1 MTLRPRE
8 KKFLIGALLAALVF
22 VLLEFVALPGWE
34 DATSSTGNLFL
45 AKKQLRFSRELIGA
59 KQLRDQQTAL
69 RGRLDEKE
77 HQLLVAQDAN
87 QAGAQLQTWLASRAA
102 DQQVGLVRSEFLAP
116 SPLGENYVRI
126 PVRLQVNGRITQLTQ
141 FLNAI
146 IAGDRIV
153 EIEELQLSGAGDK
166 EKLVHC
172 GVVVAAL
179 MAKPH

>member
-1 MTLRPRE
+1 MKLRSRE
-8 KKFLIGALLAALVF
+8 KKFLIAALLAAFVF
-22 VLLEFVALPGWE
+22 ALLEFVALPGW
-34 DATSSTGNLFL
+34 DGAKGSTGDLFL
-45 AKKQLRFSRELIGA
+45 AKKQLRFSQELIA
-59 KQLRDQQTAL
+59 AQQLRDQRAAL
-69 RGRLDEKE
+69 RGRLGEKE

-87 QAGAQLQTWLASRAA
+87 QAGAQLQRWLANRAV

-116 SPLGENYVRI
+116 SPLGDNYVRI
-126 PVRLQVNGRITQLTQ
+126 PVRLQLNGRITQLTQ